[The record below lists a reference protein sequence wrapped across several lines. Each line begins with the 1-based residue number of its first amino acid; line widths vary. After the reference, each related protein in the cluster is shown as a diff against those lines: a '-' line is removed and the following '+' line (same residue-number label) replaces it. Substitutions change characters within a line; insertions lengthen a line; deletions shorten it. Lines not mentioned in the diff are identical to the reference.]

1 MSRILW
7 ALGLAALCVPPALAD
22 PVADFYKGKSV
33 QFVIRTTPGTGYD
46 QYGRLLARHIGR
58 HIPGTPN
65 LVPVNMPGGGGIVA
79 ANYVGAIAPKDG
91 TVLTLVSQGLPMD
104 QALHMSDAL
113 KVDLRQ
119 FNWLGNMSNSN
130 QLLVTWK
137 NSPTKTLEDAMKRE
151 TTIGSSG
158 AGSVSVQFPAIINN
172 LLGTRFKI
180 IFGYPG
186 GSEIDYAMEQ
196 GELDGRGS
204 NTYASYVSSTP
215 YIRDHSI
222 NILVQLGMDKDPALP
237 DVPLLRSLGKN
248 AEDRAILDFFSAAVA
263 VGRPIATTP
272 GVPADRVAALRKAFD
287 ETLSDPDFLKD
298 AATQK
303 AEIRGMSGAVLAK
316 LVSDLIDAPDAIR
329 AKSKAA
335 MDPKSAAQEIAGGA
349 KAGND

>member
-1 MSRILW
+1 MLRLLPLVLLLL
-7 ALGLAALCVPPALAD
+7 ALPAGAD

-33 QFVIRTTPGTGYD
+33 QFVIRSTPGTGYD

-58 HIPGTPN
+58 HIPGTPA

-79 ANYVGAIAPKDG
+79 ANYVGAVAAKDG

-104 QALHMSDAL
+104 QALHMSAAL

-137 NSPTKTLEDAMKRE
+137 TSPTKTLADAMVRE

-186 GSEIDYAMEQ
+186 GTEIDYAMEQ
-196 GELDGRGS
+196 GEVDGRGA
-204 NTYASYVSSTP
+204 NPYASYVSSTP

-222 NILVQLGMDKDPALP
+222 NMLVQLGMEKDPALP
-237 DVPLLRSLGKN
+237 EVPLLRTLGKTP
-248 AEDRAILDFFSAAVA
+248 EDRAILDFFSAAVA

-272 GVPADRVAALRKAFD
+272 GVPPDRVAALRQAFD
-287 ETLSDPDFLKD
+287 ATLTDPEFLKD
-298 AATQK
+298 AEREK
-303 AEIRGMSGAVLAK
+303 AEIRGMSGRELAK
-316 LVSDLIDAPDAIR
+316 LISDLIEAPDAIR
-329 AKSKAA
+329 AKAKSA

-349 KAGND
+349 KAGGD